1 MATHTKTDIA
11 RTIPEYT
18 LTALADDQGLNVADQ
33 NIIDEIIAQT
43 DGEIAAYVSLDSS
56 PALLRSIGCRISIYK
71 LYARKHDDVPE
82 TRRFDYKDA
91 LKQLESLRDSQL
103 KAGGTAIVS
112 SEHSS
117 GVVITGRS

>member
-18 LTALADDQGLNVADQ
+18 LTALADDEGLNVADQ
-33 NIIDEIIAQT
+33 SIVDEIIAQT

-82 TRRFDYKDA
+82 TRRLDYKDA
-91 LKQLESLRDSQL
+91 FKQLESLRDSQI
-103 KAGGTAIVS
+103 KSGGTSTVNS
-112 SEHSS
+112 GYSG
-117 GVVITGRS
+117 GVVITERS